1 MKTKLMLAVLALA
14 VSPTVALAMG
24 CSSGHVKDEIVMSC
38 ADGMTYDAQ
47 TQGFIPLS
55 SSCII

>member
-47 TQGFIPLS
+47 TQGCIPLS
-55 SSCII
+55 TS